1 MIFLQDPV
9 PVPRLVVE
17 QILHNTSRLCYETE
31 SFTENT
37 FLWKITKSTFLNSF
51 VVNEFFSSL
60 VTRMVYQRLQN
71 QIFGN

>member
-31 SFTENT
+31 SFTKNT